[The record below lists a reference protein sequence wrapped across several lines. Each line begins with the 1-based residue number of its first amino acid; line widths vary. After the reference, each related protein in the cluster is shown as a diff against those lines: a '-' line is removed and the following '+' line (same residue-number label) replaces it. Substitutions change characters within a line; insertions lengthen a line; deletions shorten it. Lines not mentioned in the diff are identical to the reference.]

1 MIACVSFDECP
12 KINLT
17 KTLVGK
23 FRLIL
28 VSFIFC
34 VLWSSASLPQK
45 LNKTFIFRHYD
56 SQQGLSGNQIS
67 HVIQDSKGYLWV
79 STWKGFSRFDG
90 VSFINYRE
98 GDGLFATASFEAI
111 EFLPGHFLV
120 QHIKGISFF
129 IPQKGNYSVAFPD
142 SVRGLRIG
150 TGLYFNSK
158 FWIFNAFSN
167 NSRKICHLQ
176 FDEKWIPENVIFND
190 TVLKIVKAPKLNT
203 AFILTGTKVYHI
215 MHDEIVK
222 LADLKQKYRSFS
234 NDGNGSC
241 WGFSDTESR
250 FYKIVLT
257 NDSVIEKPT
266 NLFVSNLFSKKL
278 PDTFIVLP
286 DNDGIVYYDNNY
298 ELFKTDLT
306 GTFSLGQ
313 SFSLIRKMMIDKEKN
328 LWVAT
333 EEGLYNF
340 FRLDF
345 EQIKLTFTEKSD
357 MIWSIGRFG
366 RNRVV
371 AGRFG
376 FGFVELLDSVWKPVV
391 MDYRKDPRSGMEPYS
406 AYMGA
411 ISTSNGEAWFPVWN
425 GLIKFDK
432 SGNAR
437 KIPLQTTPED
447 LWVDPKSPDTI
458 YAAATHGMLIIEPN
472 EKITYLSKPAGF
484 ANGQNESIVRDKNNS
499 FWLGSSQGQTQILTN
514 GKVNESNSTSSL
526 LNVISSQKDANENLW
541 FGTDKG
547 LYYYNYQEFT
557 KISPEILTE
566 SIDLIVN
573 YNDSLLVAAGFQ
585 KLALIN
591 YKKNPFEIRI
601 YDELELGVVQN
612 TSMIDEMGYLWFSG
626 MYNLVR
632 IQPIRLYNHFSNLI
646 PQPFITSIESS
657 DNNINWTLLKP
668 DYKLLRG
675 NNNLKIKFI
684 ALTFRSKKHLKYR
697 YMLENFNA
705 WSEPSG
711 NNEAYFSNLNPGKYR
726 FIVQCSFD
734 GQNWSQSYF
743 SDDIAIEALWFQK
756 TWVRAVALIFVLFI
770 ISGIT
775 YLFNYNLNNRK
786 IRKLTEQK
794 KLNQLQLQLVRSKQI
809 PHFSGNALA
818 NIEHYIFKADLKQA
832 NKYLTLF
839 SRLLNQTLLDS
850 DKGTRPLNKEL
861 ELIKIYLDLEI
872 MRFNDA
878 FSYQI
883 DVDDS
888 VDQNAL
894 IPNMLLHTW
903 VENALRHGLRH
914 KNGHGM
920 IRIEVKK
927 RDNILCLSVED
938 NGIGRENAQKL
949 KTRGTEKGLKIL
961 DDQIKIYNEFNDQK
975 ITIEVTDLKNAD
987 NEATGTRF
995 MIFIPE
1001 KYSFSI

>member
-1 MIACVSFDECP
+1 MFM
-12 KINLT
+12 
-17 KTLVGK
+17 
-23 FRLIL
+23 
-28 VSFIFC
+28 FC

-45 LNKTFIFRHYD
+45 LNKAFLFRHYD
-56 SQQGLSGNQIS
+56 SQHGLSGNQIS
-67 HVIQDSKGYLWV
+67 HVFQDSKGYLWV

-90 VSFINYRE
+90 VSFTNYRE
-98 GDGLFATASFEAI
+98 ADGLFASTSFEAF
-111 EFLPGHFLV
+111 EFRPGHFLI
-120 QHIKGISFF
+120 QHIKGISFS
-129 IPQKGNYSVAFPD
+129 IPQKGNFSMAFPD

-158 FWIFNAFSN
+158 FWIFNAISN
-167 NSRKICHLQ
+167 NSGNICHLR
-176 FDEKWIPENVIFND
+176 FDEKWTAENIIFND
-190 TVLKIVKAPKLNT
+190 TVLKIVKAPELNT
-203 AFILTGTKVYHI
+203 VFILTATSVYRI

-222 LADLKQKYRSFS
+222 LADLKQNYRSFS
-234 NDGNGSC
+234 TDSEGNC
-241 WGFSDTESR
+241 WGFSDTDSR
-250 FYKIVLT
+250 FYTIGLT
-257 NDSVIEKPT
+257 SESALEKQT

-286 DNDGIVYYDNNY
+286 DNDGIVYYNNNY
-298 ELFKTDLT
+298 ELFKTDST

-357 MIWSIGRFG
+357 MFWSIGRFG
-366 RNRVV
+366 KNRIV

-376 FGFVELLDSVWKPVV
+376 YGFVELMDSVWKPVA
-391 MDYRKDPRSGMEPYS
+391 MDYRKDPKTGMEPYS

-411 ISTSNGEAWFPVWN
+411 ISTGNGEAWFPVWK

-432 SGNAR
+432 SG
-437 KIPLQTTPED
+437 KSHKFSLQTTPEH
-447 LWVDPKSPDTI
+447 LWIDQKSPDTI
-458 YAAATHGMLIIEPN
+458 FAAATNGMLVIEPN
-472 EKITYLSKPAGF
+472 KKIKFIGRQAGF
-484 ANGQNESIVRDKNNS
+484 AIGQNESIVRDKNNS
-499 FWLGSSQGQTQILTN
+499 FWLGSSQGQTQILAN
-514 GKVNESNSTSSL
+514 GKVSESNSTSAL
-526 LNVISSQKDANENLW
+526 PNVISSQKDANENLW

-547 LYYYNYQEFT
+547 LYYFNYQAFT

-585 KLALIN
+585 KLVLIN
-591 YKKNPFEIRI
+591 YKRNPFEIRI
-601 YDELELGVVQN
+601 YDEHELGVVQN
-612 TSMIDEMGYLWFSG
+612 TSMIDEKGYLWFSG

-632 IQPIRLYNHFSNLI
+632 IHPLRLYHHFSNLI
-646 PQPFITSIESS
+646 PQPFVSSIESS
-657 DNNINWTLLKP
+657 HNNVNWTLRKP
-668 DYKLLRG
+668 NENPEVG
-675 NNNLKIKFI
+675 NNNLRFKFI

-711 NNEAYFSNLNPGKYR
+711 NNEVYFSNLNPGKYR

-743 SDDIAIEALWFQK
+743 SDEIEIEALWFQK
-756 TWVRAVALIFVLFI
+756 AWVRVVALILVLFL

-775 YLFNYNLNNRK
+775 YLFNYNLHKRK
-786 IRKLTEQK
+786 IRKLIEQK

-839 SRLLNQTLLDS
+839 SRLLNLTLLDA

-883 DVDDS
+883 DIDDS
-888 VDQNAL
+888 VDENVL

-914 KNGHGM
+914 KKSHGM
-920 IRIEVKK
+920 ILIDVKK
-927 RDNILCLSVED
+927 QDDILCLSVQD
-938 NGIGRENAQKL
+938 DGIGREMAQKL
-949 KTRGTEKGLKIL
+949 KTQGTEKGLKIL
-961 DDQIKIYNEFNDQK
+961 EDQIKIYNEFNEQQ
-975 ITIEVTDLKNAD
+975 ISIEVTDLKNAEG
-987 NEATGTRF
+987 EAAGTRF
-995 MIFIPE
+995 TIFIPE
-1001 KYSFSI
+1001 KYSFNI